1 MVRRRDVFS
10 APAALAEVRALAR
23 GMDAPYSSGFAHRAP
38 IVRPGPVFKKILI
51 ANRGEI
57 ALRVIRAAHE
67 LGVQAVAVY
76 SEADR
81 LAPHVLAADEAYL
94 IGPAPSAQSYLRGDV
109 LIDVALRSGAEAIHP
124 GYGFLSERAPFIQ
137 AVRDAGLVFIGPSP
151 DAVTAMGD
159 KTAARS
165 RMIDAG
171 VPVVPGTKEAL
182 ADAAEARR
190 VAGEIGYPVLL
201 KAAAGGGG
209 KGMRVVRSE
218 DEIER
223 AFDAAGNEAQAAFG
237 DRSVYIEKYLEGPRH
252 IEIQLLADRHG
263 TTLHLGE
270 RECSIQRRHQKLIE
284 EAPSAVLTPEERSAM
299 GQMAVAA
306 ARAVNYEGAG
316 TVECLYQNGAFYFL
330 EMNTRI
336 QVEHPVTELV
346 TGIDLVQWQIR
357 IAAGETLPIT
367 QDDVTFDGHAIEC
380 RITSEDPYNAFLPS
394 TGRIGELTL
403 PGGPGVRWDGGI
415 ATGVEVGLS
424 YDPMLAKLIVH
435 APTRIEA
442 VERMKRALLE
452 LRVDGVDT
460 SVPFH
465 LRVMD
470 EPDFRAG
477 RLTIRYL
484 DEHEELLSPEPSDEA
499 VRVAALAAALLEE
512 ERRQMRTVARPAA
525 GAASTN
531 ASGWRRLGWR
541 GR

>member
-1 MVRRRDVFS
+1 M
-10 APAALAEVRALAR
+10 
-23 GMDAPYSSGFAHRAP
+23 
-38 IVRPGPVFKKILI
+38 FKKILV

-94 IGPAPSAQSYLRGDV
+94 IGPAPSAQSYLRV
-109 LIDVALRSGAEAIHP
+109 ETLIEVAKRSGAEAVHP
-124 GYGFLSERAPFIQ
+124 GYGFLSERAHFIR
-137 AVRDAGLVFIGPSP
+137 AVREAGLVFIGPS
-151 DAVTAMGD
+151 AESVEAMGD
-159 KTAARS
+159 KTAARK
-165 RMIDAG
+165 RVIAAG
-171 VPVVPGTKEAL
+171 VPVVPGTEDAL
-182 ADAAEARR
+182 SDAAEARR
-190 VAGEIGYPVLL
+190 VAGEVGYPVLL

-209 KGMRVVRSE
+209 KGMRVVRGE

-223 AFDAAGNEAQAAFG
+223 AFEAAGNEAQAAFG

-263 TTLHLGE
+263 NTLHLGE

-284 EAPSAVLTPEERSAM
+284 EAPSAVLTPEERAAM
-299 GQMAVAA
+299 GATAVAA
-306 ARAVNYEGAG
+306 AQAVSYEGAG
-316 TVECLYQNGAFYFL
+316 TVEFLYQDGRFYFL

-357 IAAGETLPIT
+357 VAAGEALPFRQEDIGWT
-367 QDDVTFDGHAIEC
+367 GHAIEC
-380 RITSEDPYNAFLPS
+380 RITSEDPDNGFLPS
-394 TGRIGELTL
+394 TGRIQMLEI
-403 PGGPGVRWDGGI
+403 PAGPGVRWDGGI
-415 ATGVEVGLS
+415 TPGYEVGLF

-435 APTRIEA
+435 GPTREQAI
-442 VERMKRALLE
+442 ERMKRALGE
-452 LRVDGVDT
+452 LRVVGVDT

-477 RLTIRYL
+477 RLDIRYL
-484 DEHEELLSPEPSDEA
+484 DTHEAALLDGAQDEER

-512 ERRQMRTVARPAA
+512 ESRSRRTAQRAQP
-525 GAASTN
+525 GAAAATGGSRWRG
-531 ASGWRRLGWR
+531 SMGWR
-541 GR
+541 

>member
-1 MVRRRDVFS
+1 M
-10 APAALAEVRALAR
+10 
-23 GMDAPYSSGFAHRAP
+23 FASLL
-38 IVRPGPVFKKILI
+38 V

-57 ALRVIRAAHE
+57 ARRVFRTARRMGLRTI
-67 LGVQAVAVY
+67 AVH
-76 SEADR
+76 SDADAG
-81 LAPHVLAADEAYL
+81 APHVREADEAVR
-94 IGPAPSAQSYLRGDV
+94 IGPAPARESYLRVDAV
-109 LIDVALRSGAEAIHP
+109 LEAARRSGAEAIHP

-151 DAVTAMGD
+151 EAVTSMGD
-159 KTAARS
+159 KTAARA

-182 ADAAEARR
+182 RDAAEART

-209 KGMRVVRSE
+209 KGMRIVGSE

-223 AFDAAGNEAQAAFG
+223 AFEAAGNEAQAAFG
-237 DRSVYIEKYLEGPRH
+237 DRSVYVEKFLEGPRH

-263 TTLHLGE
+263 NTLHLGE

-284 EAPSAVLTPEERSAM
+284 EAPSAVLTPDERRAM
-299 GQMAVAA
+299 GEMAVAA
-306 ARAVNYEGAG
+306 ARAVGYEGAG
-316 TVECLYQNGAFYFL
+316 TVECLYQNGEFYFL

-346 TGIDLVQWQIR
+346 TGVDLVQWQIR
-357 IAAGETLPIT
+357 VAAGEAIPFT
-367 QDDVTFDGHAIEC
+367 QDEITWEGHAIEC
-380 RITSEDPYNAFLPS
+380 RITSEDPGNSFLPS
-394 TGRIGELTL
+394 TGRIGNLTI
-403 PGGPGVRWDGGI
+403 PTGPGVRWDGGI
-415 ATGVEVGLS
+415 ATGVEVGLF

-442 VERMKRALLE
+442 IDRMRRALLE
-452 LRVDGVDT
+452 LRVEGVDT

-477 RLTIRYL
+477 RLDIRYL
-484 DEHEELLSPEPSDEA
+484 ENHEAELLAPSVDDATIRA
-499 VRVAALAAALLEE
+499 VALAAALLEE
-512 ERRQMRTVARPAA
+512 ERRTQRGVARPRGYGEARGGGAWRGAA
-525 GAASTN
+525 G
-531 ASGWRRLGWR
+531 GWR

>member
-1 MVRRRDVFS
+1 
-10 APAALAEVRALAR
+10 
-23 GMDAPYSSGFAHRAP
+23 
-38 IVRPGPVFKKILI
+38 VFKKILV

-67 LGVQAVAVY
+67 LGVEAVAVY

-94 IGPAPSAQSYLRGDV
+94 IGPPPSAESYLRADR
-109 LIDVALRSGAEAIHP
+109 LIEVAERSGAEAIHP

-151 DAVTAMGD
+151 EAVTAMGD
-159 KTAARS
+159 KTAARQ
-165 RMIDAG
+165 RMIEAG
-171 VPVVPGTKEAL
+171 VPVVPGTAEAL
-182 ADAAEARR
+182 RDAAEARA
-190 VAGEIGYPVLL
+190 VAAEIGYPVLL

-209 KGMRVVRSE
+209 KGMRIVRGE

-237 DRSVYIEKYLEGPRH
+237 DRAVYVEKFLEGPRH

-270 RECSIQRRHQKLIE
+270 RECSIQRRHQKLVE
-284 EAPSAVLTPEERSAM
+284 EAPSAVLTPEERAAM
-299 GQMAVAA
+299 GEMAVAA
-306 ARAVNYEGAG
+306 ARAVDYEGAG
-316 TVECLYQNGAFYFL
+316 TVECLYQDGAFYFL

-346 TGIDLVQWQIR
+346 TGVDLVQWQIR
-357 IAAGETLPIT
+357 IAAGQALPFR
-367 QDDVTFDGHAIEC
+367 QEDVRLEGHAIEC
-380 RITSEDPYNAFLPS
+380 RITSEDPYNSFLPS
-394 TGRIGELTL
+394 TGRIHNLVVPT
-403 PGGPGVRWDGGI
+403 GPGVRWEGGI
-415 ATGVEVGLS
+415 VPGVEVGLF

-435 APTRIEA
+435 APTRLEA
-442 VERMKRALLE
+442 IDRMKRALLE
-452 LRVDGVDT
+452 LQIEGVDT
-460 SVPFH
+460 AVPFH

-477 RLTIRYL
+477 SIDIRYL
-484 DEHEELLSPEPSDEA
+484 ETHDLLSDGPSDA
-499 VRVAALAAALLEE
+499 SVRTAALAAALLEE
-512 ERRQMRTVARPAA
+512 ERRNQRAVPRVQ
-525 GAASTN
+525 AST
-531 ASGWRRLGWR
+531 AGGGSAWRGPVRGWR

>member
-1 MVRRRDVFS
+1 
-10 APAALAEVRALAR
+10 
-23 GMDAPYSSGFAHRAP
+23 
-38 IVRPGPVFKKILI
+38 VFKKILV

-67 LGVQAVAVY
+67 LGVEAVAVY

-109 LIDVALRSGAEAIHP
+109 LIDVAKRSGAEAIHP

-137 AVRDAGLVFIGPSP
+137 AVRDAGLTFIGPSP
-151 DAVTAMGD
+151 EAVTAMGD
-159 KTAARS
+159 KTEARK
-165 RMIDAG
+165 RVIDAG
-171 VPVVPGTKEAL
+171 VPVVPGTTEDAL
-182 ADAAEARR
+182 ADAAEARE
-190 VAGEIGYPVLL
+190 VAAEVGYPVLL

-209 KGMRVVRSE
+209 KGMRVVREES
-218 DEIER
+218 EIER
-223 AFDAAGNEAQAAFG
+223 ALEAAGNEAQAAFG
-237 DRSVYIEKYLEGPRH
+237 DRAVYIEKYLEGPRH

-263 TTLHLGE
+263 NTLHLGE

-284 EAPSAVLTPEERSAM
+284 EAPERRPHPRGARRH
-299 GQMAVAA
+299 GETAVAA
-306 ARAVNYEGAG
+306 ARAVDYEGAG
-316 TVECLYQNGAFYFL
+316 TVEFLYQDGEFYFL

-346 TGIDLVQWQIR
+346 TGVDLVQWQIR
-357 IAAGETLPIT
+357 IAAGEALTFT
-367 QDDVTFDGHAIEC
+367 QDDVRFDGHAIEC
-380 RITSEDPYNAFLPS
+380 RITSEDPYNGFLPS
-394 TGRIGELTL
+394 TGRIGNLVVPT
-403 PGGPGVRWDGGI
+403 GPGVRWDGGI
-415 ATGVEVGLS
+415 ATGVEVGLF

-442 VERMKRALLE
+442 VERMKRALHE
-452 LRVDGVDT
+452 LRIEGVDT

-477 RLTIRYL
+477 NLDIRYL
-484 DEHEELLSPEPSDEA
+484 ETHEEALLHAAPDEDA
-499 VRVAALAAALLEE
+499 LRIAALAAALLEE
-512 ERRQMRTVARPAA
+512 ERRTTRTSTRVQAA
-525 GAASTN
+525 T
-531 ASGWRRLGWR
+531 SGRGPSAWRGQAGWR